1 MKKLIM
7 NVLEDMSKG
16 QINLESEAARK
27 TIANSI
33 LVAMKTNN
41 NGKGWFLDLSTV
53 DGKPKLTP
61 EEIEQKNYKEYW
73 TCSICGKD
81 TSKVDYDYVGSG
93 TNHLGCELEKQPK
106 VKDLINEYIDACEPT
121 GDDVAKAL
129 GHMDKDGNYITED
142 MPEGLRRAK
151 ELSQEAIEEG
161 MRRTKNDMQLEHEN
175 KVFDTAGEE
184 IDPVNSYFTA
194 DVKDERDSEEY
205 VEDIDE
211 QAHAQGR
218 GSSFGGDTGTDADY
232 ILPASEEIDGAYTP
246 DEYEGWEKAVKE
258 TETLV
263 DKSVEDFERNKLSEE
278 IIDDKEKDYIY
289 ESPDGGETIYR
300 REFGSDEREEIKIEK
315 VKK

>member
-7 NVLEDMSKG
+7 DVLEDMSKG

-41 NGKGWFLDLSTV
+41 NGKGWFLDLSTL
-53 DGKPKLTP
+53 DGEAKLTS
-61 EEIEQKNYKEYW
+61 E
-73 TCSICGKD
+73 
-81 TSKVDYDYVGSG
+81 
-93 TNHLGCELEKQPK
+93 ELE
-106 VKDLINEYIDACEPT
+106 VYESD
-121 GDDVAKAL
+121 GDEIAKAL
-129 GHMDKDGNYITED
+129 GHMDTDGNYITED

-194 DVKDERDSEEY
+194 DVKDERDL
-205 VEDIDE
+205 ED
-211 QAHAQGR
+211 QK
-218 GSSFGGDTGTDADY
+218 FGGDTGTDADFN
-232 ILPASEEIDGAYTP
+232 IPPGEEVDGMYFD
-246 DEYEGWEKAVKE
+246 DEVKGWEEEVKK
-258 TETLV
+258 TDTLI

-278 IIDDKEKDYIY
+278 IVDVKDAEYIY
-289 ESPDGGETIYR
+289 ESPDGGETVYR

>member
-7 NVLEDMSKG
+7 DVLEDMSKG

-184 IDPVNSYFTA
+184 VEPINTYFTA
-194 DVKDERDSEEY
+194 DVRDERDL
-205 VEDIDE
+205 ED
-211 QAHAQGR
+211 QK
-218 GSSFGGDTGTDADY
+218 FGGDTGTDADFN
-232 ILPASEEIDGAYTP
+232 IGQSEEIDGAYTA
-246 DEYEGWEKAVKE
+246 EEFEEWEEAVKKEE
-258 TETLV
+258 TKF
-263 DKSVEDFERNKLSEE
+263 DP
-278 IIDDKEKDYIY
+278 EKKYIF

-300 REFGSDEREEIKIEK
+300 REFGSDERVKIKIEEMEK
-315 VKK
+315 

>member
-1 MKKLIM
+1 MKQLIID
-7 NVLEDMSKG
+7 VLEDMSNG
-16 QINLESEAARK
+16 QINLASEAARK
-27 TIANSI
+27 TVANTI
-33 LVAMKTNN
+33 VAAIKTNK
-41 NGKGWFLDLSTV
+41 KGWFLDIGSI
-53 DGKPKLTP
+53 DGKPKLTK
-61 EEIEQKNYKEYW
+61 EELETQRAKETW
-73 TCSICGKD
+73 VCSICGKS
-81 TSKVDYDYVGSG
+81 TYNVDYDYIGSG
-93 TNHLGCELEKQPK
+93 TNHLGCELEIEMA
-106 VKDLINEYIDACEPT
+106 DEDART
-121 GDDVAKAL
+121 
-129 GHMDKDGNYITED
+129 
-142 MPEGLRRAK
+142 MPDGLRRAK
-151 ELSQEAIEEG
+151 ELAQEAIEEG
-161 MRRTKNDMQLEHEN
+161 MRRTKNDMQLEHEE

-184 IDPVNSYFTA
+184 VEPVNSYFTA
-194 DVKDERDSEEY
+194 DVKDERDLEEEEY

>member
-129 GHMDKDGNYITED
+129 GHMDKDGEYITED
-142 MPEGLRRAK
+142 IPEGLKRAK
-151 ELSQEAIEEG
+151 ELSQEALEEG
-161 MRRTKNDMQLEHEN
+161 LKRQ
-175 KVFDTAGEE
+175 
-184 IDPVNSYFTA
+184 
-194 DVKDERDSEEY
+194 
-205 VEDIDE
+205 
-211 QAHAQGR
+211 
-218 GSSFGGDTGTDADY
+218 
-232 ILPASEEIDGAYTP
+232 
-246 DEYEGWEKAVKE
+246 
-258 TETLV
+258 
-263 DKSVEDFERNKLSEE
+263 LSEE
-278 IIDDKEKDYIY
+278 IVDDKDEKYIY
-289 ESPDGGETIYR
+289 ESPDGGKTIYKR
-300 REFGSDEREEIKIEK
+300 KFGETERELYKENTDEG
-315 VKK
+315 

>member
-7 NVLEDMSKG
+7 NVLEDMSRG
-16 QINLESEAARK
+16 QVNLESESARE

-41 NGKGWFLDLSTV
+41 NGKGWFLDLSTL
-53 DGKPKLTP
+53 DGEAKLTS
-61 EEIEQKNYKEYW
+61 E
-73 TCSICGKD
+73 
-81 TSKVDYDYVGSG
+81 
-93 TNHLGCELEKQPK
+93 ELE
-106 VKDLINEYIDACEPT
+106 VYESD
-121 GDDVAKAL
+121 GDEIAKAL
-129 GHMDKDGNYITED
+129 GHMDTDGNYITED

-184 IDPVNSYFTA
+184 VEPVNSYFTA
-194 DVKDERDSEEY
+194 DVKDERDLEEEEY

>member
-194 DVKDERDSEEY
+194 DVKDDRDL
-205 VEDIDE
+205 ED
-211 QAHAQGR
+211 QK
-218 GSSFGGDTGTDADY
+218 FGGDTGTDADFN
-232 ILPASEEIDGAYTP
+232 IPPGEEVDGMHFD
-246 DEYEGWEKAVKE
+246 DEVKGWEGAVKE